1 MSEYSPN
8 NYIRE
13 LTRTRIFS
21 ASRASDWLRVLNI
34 LKIEV
39 SPNIGVFL
47 LSWQQSILDVRL
59 GSGGNLFRRR
69 ISKEGL
75 GSSQWRVAVP
85 ASGHSTGKRK
95 RAESKVRACDNAS
108 SFILGSL
115 REKAKVI

>member
-8 NYIRE
+8 NHLRE
-13 LTRTRIFS
+13 LTRTRIIT
-21 ASRASDWLRVLNI
+21 ASRASDWLRVLNV

-39 SPNIGVFL
+39 SPNIGIFL

-69 ISKEGL
+69 ISNEGL

-95 RAESKVRACDNAS
+95 E
-108 SFILGSL
+108 G
-115 REKAKVI
+115 REQA